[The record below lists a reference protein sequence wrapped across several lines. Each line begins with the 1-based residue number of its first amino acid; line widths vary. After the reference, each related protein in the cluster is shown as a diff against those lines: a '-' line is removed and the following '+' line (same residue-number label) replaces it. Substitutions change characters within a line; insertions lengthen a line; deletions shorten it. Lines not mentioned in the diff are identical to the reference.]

1 MRTRCHRD
9 SGERRIYSDRG
20 ESEAKVGME
29 LLLCLNDE

>member
-20 ESEAKVGME
+20 ESEAKGME